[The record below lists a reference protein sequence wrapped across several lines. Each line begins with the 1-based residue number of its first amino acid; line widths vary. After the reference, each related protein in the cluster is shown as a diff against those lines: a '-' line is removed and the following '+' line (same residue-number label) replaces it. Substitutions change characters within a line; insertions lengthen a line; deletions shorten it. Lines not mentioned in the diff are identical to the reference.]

1 MKNKEFIQQ
10 AMIYLFSPEDS
21 SEMHNMAR
29 LGGVPQLWSSSTSWF
44 GAIKT
49 IMWVLLAIVLPLVLI
64 TLFF

>member
-10 AMIYLFSPEDS
+10 ALIYLFSPEDS
-21 SEMHNMAR
+21 SEMHNMVS
-29 LGGVPQLWSSSTSWF
+29 LGDVPQLWPSSISWF

-49 IMWVLLAIVLPLVLI
+49 TMWVLLAIVLPLVLI